1 MQQLIRVESC
11 RDERNPMS
19 EIRRAKTRGHQ
30 IAVWIKEDGEPA
42 VTVDGTDVPVRV
54 VEGEYAVAYLEPH
67 ADLLE
72 AARHYTRLLD

>member
-1 MQQLIRVESC
+1 
-11 RDERNPMS
+11 MS

-30 IAVWIKEDGEPA
+30 VEVWMKEDGEPA

-72 AARHYTRLLD
+72 AARHYARLLD